1 MIVQVLYVLLS
12 WARAQLKAR
21 MPRSQQVLDDA
32 DNWAQTISPTQIL
45 SQIGSPFSECVDPTV
60 DQAIADAPHPG
71 HFRVWNPGSILECGR
86 GGVPVLREGRGLW
99 GRAFDVDKTRGSHGL
114 GY

>member
-60 DQAIADAPHPG
+60 DQAIADAPNH
-71 HFRVWNPGSILECGR
+71 PGSILECGR

-99 GRAFDVDKTRGSHGL
+99 GGAFDVDKTRGSHGL